1 MKLPGTDDSSTLL
14 HDLRSDTRSVGILTF
29 HRCINY
35 GSYWQARC
43 LAEGVHA
50 RGHRV
55 MLLDHESPRVTRAEW
70 RSALQPTLPVR
81 ASAEDRRHYGAKLR
95 KFLCAFDALPLSPGF
110 DLVDPL
116 EMPHVDTVLVGS
128 DEVWNLRHPWY
139 GGASIFFG
147 QGLNAE
153 CVAAYAASFGSY
165 DADAGLD
172 GYWQDQLRRFDM
184 IAVRDANSRRLV
196 AEAIGRDPALV
207 LDPCLQFPPAPD
219 AAVAVPEGRYALVY
233 GHGMP
238 DAFTDAAR
246 AWASSRGIRL
256 VSIGYRNDWADEQW
270 LDAGPHDFAAAM
282 AGAEAVLT
290 NFFHGCVFAL
300 LNDRPFACAT
310 SPYRMNKV
318 RDLTEM
324 VGAERHLLVP
334 GAPIDLAAI
343 LDAPL
348 SPAIGTRIATM
359 RDQSNAYL
367 DKVLG

>member
-14 HDLRSDTRSVGILTF
+14 YDLRPETRSVGILTF

-70 RSALQPTLPVR
+70 RSALQPMLPAR
-81 ASAEDRRHYGAKLR
+81 ASAEDRRLYGAKLR

-110 DLVDPL
+110 DLVDPI

-128 DEVWNLRHPWY
+128 DEVWDLHHPWY

-165 DADAGLD
+165 DASAELD
-172 GYWQDQLRRFDM
+172 PYWQDQLRRFDM
-184 IAVRDANSRRLV
+184 IAVRDVNSQRLV
-196 AEAIGRDPALV
+196 AQATGREPALV
-207 LDPCLQFPPAPD
+207 LDPCLQFPPPHDTATPVPD
-219 AAVAVPEGRYALVY
+219 GRYALIY
-233 GHGMP
+233 GQSMP
-238 DAFTDAAR
+238 TAFGDAAR
-246 AWASSRGIRL
+246 SWATGRGIRL
-256 VSIGYRNDWADEQW
+256 ISIGYRNDWADEQW
-270 LDAGPHDFAAAM
+270 LDAGPQEFAAAM

-290 NFFHGCVFAL
+290 NVFHGCAFAL
-300 LNDRPFACAT
+300 LNDTPFACIA
-310 SPYRMNKV
+310 SPHQMNKV
-318 RDLTEM
+318 RDLADLL
-324 VGAERHLLVP
+324 GAERHLLVP
-334 GAPIDLAAI
+334 GSPIDLGAV

-348 SPAIGTRIATM
+348 APRIGARIAAL
-359 RDQSNAYL
+359 RVQSDAYL
-367 DKVLG
+367 DRVLG

>member
-1 MKLPGTDDSSTLL
+1 MRP
-14 HDLRSDTRSVGILTF
+14 DTRSVGILTF

-50 RGHRV
+50 RGDRV

-70 RSALQPTLPVR
+70 RNALQPTLPVR
-81 ASAEDRRHYGAKLR
+81 ASAEDRRLYGAKLR

-116 EMPHVDTVLVGS
+116 EMPRVDTVLVGS

-172 GYWQDQLRRFDM
+172 PYWQDQLRRFDM
-184 IAVRDANSRRLV
+184 IAVRDENSRQLV
-196 AEAIGRDPALV
+196 RQAIGRDPTVV
-207 LDPCLQFPPAPD
+207 LDPCLQFPPPHD
-219 AAVAVPEGRYALVY
+219 AATPIPEGRYALVY
-233 GHGMP
+233 GHGLP
-238 DAFTDAAR
+238 EDYAEAAR
-246 AWASSRGIRL
+246 HWATTRGIRL
-256 VSIGYRNDWADEQW
+256 ISIGYRNDWADEQW
-270 LDAGPHDFAAAM
+270 LDAGPQDFAAAM

-300 LNDRPFACAT
+300 LNGKPLACAA
-310 SPYRMNKV
+310 SPDRINKV
-318 RDLTEM
+318 RDLTTLL
-324 VGAERHLLVP
+324 GAERNLLVP
-334 GAPIDLAAI
+334 GAPVDLGPVLDVP
-343 LDAPL
+343 LDARV
-348 SPAIGTRIATM
+348 AGRITAM
-359 RDQSNAYL
+359 REQSNAYL
-367 DKVLG
+367 DRVLG

>member
-1 MKLPGTDDSSTLL
+1 MRLPGTDDSSTLL
-14 HDLRSDTRSVGILTF
+14 YDLRSDTRSVGILTF

-70 RSALQPTLPVR
+70 RKALQPMLPAR
-81 ASAEDRRHYGAKLR
+81 TSAEDRRHYGAKLR

-110 DLVDPL
+110 DLVDPI

-172 GYWQDQLRRFDM
+172 PYWQDQLRRFDN
-184 IAVRDANSRRLV
+184 IAVRDANSRQLV
-196 AEAIGRDPALV
+196 TQAIGKAPVVV
-207 LDPCLQFPPAPD
+207 LDPCLQFPPQPD
-219 AAVAVPEGRYALVY
+219 AATPVPEGRYALVY
-233 GHGMP
+233 GMDLP
-238 DAFTDAAR
+238 EDFAAAAR
-246 AWASSRGIRL
+246 NWAGPRGVRL
-256 VSIGYRNDWADEQW
+256 ISIGYRNDWADEQW

-282 AGAEAVLT
+282 AGAQAVLT

-300 LNDRPFACAT
+300 LNDTPFACA
-310 SPYRMNKV
+310 PALDRMNKV
-318 RDLTEM
+318 RDLAELL
-324 VGAERHLLVP
+324 GAEQHLLVP
-334 GAPIDLAAI
+334 GAPIDLGAI
-343 LDAPL
+343 LDVPL
-348 SPAIGTRIATM
+348 DAAIGGRIEAM

>member
-14 HDLRSDTRSVGILTF
+14 CDGQAEQRSVGILTF

-35 GSYWQARC
+35 GSYWQARS

-70 RSALQPTLPVR
+70 RGALRPPAAARTG
-81 ASAEDRRHYGAKLR
+81 SDDRRLYGAKLR

-110 DLVDPL
+110 DLIDPL
-116 EMPHVDTVLVGS
+116 DMPHVDTVLIGS

-147 QGLNAE
+147 RGLNAE

-165 DADAGLD
+165 DAEAGLD
-172 GYWQDQLRRFDM
+172 AYWRDQLRRFDS

-196 AEAIGRDPALV
+196 TEATGREPVVV
-207 LDPCLQFPPAPD
+207 LDPCLQFPPSPD
-219 AAVAVPEGRYALVY
+219 TATPVPEGRYALVY
-233 GHGMP
+233 GQDMP
-238 DAFTDAAR
+238 EAFAEAAR
-246 AWASSRGIRL
+246 RWAAARGIRL
-256 VSIGYRNDWADEQW
+256 ISIGYRNDWADAQW
-270 LDAGPHDFAAAM
+270 LDAGPHEFAAAM

-300 LNDRPFACAT
+300 LNEKPFACAP
-310 SPYRMNKV
+310 SADRMHKL
-318 RDLTEM
+318 RDLTETL
-324 VGAERHLLVP
+324 GAARHLLLP
-334 GAPIDLAAI
+334 GAPIALERI
-343 LDAPL
+343 LDQPL
-348 SPAIGTRIATM
+348 DPAIGTRIAAL
-359 RDQSNAYL
+359 RNQSDGYL
-367 DKVLG
+367 DRVLN

>member
-1 MKLPGTDDSSTLL
+1 MKLPGTDDSSTRLY
-14 HDLRSDTRSVGILTF
+14 DLREETRSVGILTF

-43 LAEGVHA
+43 LVEGVHA
-50 RGHRV
+50 RGHHV

-70 RSALQPTLPVR
+70 RGALQPTLPVR
-81 ASAEDRRHYGAKLR
+81 ASAEDRRRYGAKLR

-110 DLVDPL
+110 DLVDPI

-172 GYWQDQLRRFDM
+172 PYWQDQLRRFDM
-184 IAVRDANSRRLV
+184 IAVRDENSQRLV
-196 AEAIGRDPALV
+196 QEAIGRIPALV
-207 LDPCLQFPPAPD
+207 LDPCLQFPPAAD
-219 AAVAVPEGRYALVY
+219 AATPVPEGRYGLVY
-233 GHGMP
+233 GHGLP
-238 DAFTDAAR
+238 QDFAEAAR
-246 AWASSRGIRL
+246 RWAAARGIRL
-256 VSIGYRNDWADEQW
+256 ISIGYRNDWADEQW

-282 AGAEAVLT
+282 AGADAVLT

-300 LNDRPFACAT
+300 VNGVPFACAT
-310 SPYRMNKV
+310 SSYRMNKV
-318 RDLTEM
+318 RDLTALL
-324 VGAERHLLVP
+324 GAERHLLVP
-334 GAPIDLAAI
+334 GAPINLGAI
-343 LDAPL
+343 LDVPL
-348 SPAIGTRIATM
+348 DDAIAGRILAM

>member
-1 MKLPGTDDSSTLL
+1 MKLAGTDDSALMVRDVRA
-14 HDLRSDTRSVGILTF
+14 DLRSVGILTF

-43 LAEGVHA
+43 LAEGIHA

-55 MLLDHESPRVTRAEW
+55 MLLDHESRRVTRAEW
-70 RSALQPTLPVR
+70 RNALQPILPIR
-81 ASAEDRRHYGAKLR
+81 ASAEDRRRYGAKLR

-110 DLVDPL
+110 DLIDPL

-172 GYWQDQLRRFDM
+172 AYWQDQLRRFDM
-184 IAVRDANSRRLV
+184 IAVRDANSARLV
-196 AEAIGRDPALV
+196 ADAIGRAPALV
-207 LDPCLQFPPAPD
+207 LDPCLQFPPARD
-219 AAVAVPEGRYALVY
+219 AATPVPEGRYALVY
-233 GHGMP
+233 GHDLP
-238 DAFTDAAR
+238 ADFAEAAR
-246 AWASSRGIRL
+246 AWASARNIRL
-256 VSIGYRNDWADEQW
+256 ISIGYRNDWADEQW

-282 AGAEAVLT
+282 TGAEAVLT

-300 LNDRPFACAT
+300 LNGKPLACAP
-310 SPYRMNKV
+310 SAYRMNKV
-318 RDLTEM
+318 RDLATLL
-324 VGAERHLLVP
+324 GAERHLLVP
-334 GAPIDLAAI
+334 GTPIRLAPI

-348 SPAIGTRIATM
+348 DPAIVDRIEAM

-367 DKVLG
+367 DRVLG